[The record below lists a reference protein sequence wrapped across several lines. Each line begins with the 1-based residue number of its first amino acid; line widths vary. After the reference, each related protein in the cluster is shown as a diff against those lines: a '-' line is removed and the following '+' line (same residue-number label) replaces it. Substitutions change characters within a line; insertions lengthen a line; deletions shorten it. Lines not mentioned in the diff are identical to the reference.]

1 MLEAEQTLHIL
12 LEQTQKYVNNA
23 KSDNTI
29 KSYRSDWR
37 HFVEWCEKFG
47 LPSRPTDEETYALYL
62 SSLALEGKKAS
73 TIQRRISAI
82 TQAHTLVGFDSPT
95 TTRIK
100 TVWAGIRRMHGAVET
115 GKLPITIDTL
125 KEMINVLPDKLIGV
139 RDRALLL
146 IGFSGA
152 FRRSELVNLDVKDIE
167 ISREG
172 LTIKV
177 RKSKTDQEGR
187 GEVIGV
193 PYGSKEETC
202 PVKAYLSWLD
212 ASNVQLGPI
221 FRSINRHGQVSDKRL
236 SDRAVALIV
245 KRYIELIGLDDSKYA
260 GHSLRSGLATTA
272 AMLGKSE
279 RSIMNQTRHRSEA
292 MVRKYI
298 RMGSLFKENAAA
310 NIGL

>member
-1 MLEAEQTLHIL
+1 MLQAEQTLHTL
-12 LEQTQKYVNNA
+12 LKQTQDYVNNS
-23 KSDNTI
+23 KSENTL

-37 HFVEWCEKFG
+37 HFVEWCEKYN

-95 TTRIK
+95 TTRVK
-100 TVWAGIRRMHGAVET
+100 TVWAGIRRMHGTVET
-115 GKLPITIDTL
+115 GKLPITVDTL
-125 KEMINVLPDKLIGV
+125 KEMLNVMPDKLIGV

-152 FRRSELVNLDVKDIE
+152 FRRSELVNLDVGDIE

-172 LTIKV
+172 LTIKI
-177 RKSKTDQEGR
+177 RKSKTDQEGK
-187 GEVIGV
+187 GEVIGI
-193 PYGSKEETC
+193 PYGLKEETC
-202 PVKAYLSWLD
+202 PVRAYLSWLET
-212 ASNVQLGPI
+212 SNIQTGPI
-221 FRSINRHGQVSDKRL
+221 FRSINRHGHLSDKRL
-236 SDRAVALIV
+236 SDRSVALIV
-245 KRYIELIGLDDSKYA
+245 KRYIELIGLDEAKYA

-279 RSIMNQTRHRSEA
+279 RAIMNQTRHRSEA

-298 RMGSLFKENAAA
+298 RMGSLFSENAAS